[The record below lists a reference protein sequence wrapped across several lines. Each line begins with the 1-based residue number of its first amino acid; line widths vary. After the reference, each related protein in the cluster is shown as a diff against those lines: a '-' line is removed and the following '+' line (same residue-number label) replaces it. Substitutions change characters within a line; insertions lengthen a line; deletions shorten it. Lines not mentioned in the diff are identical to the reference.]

1 MWEHGCRAH
10 QPAHRPAP
18 GVHVTVRREG
28 CRSLGGDEELT
39 ARVVLQGGRV
49 FDAAACLRGPGVQTG
64 TRGAGHAGVSAARPL
79 LAGHVADPAATSS
92 TRFPNGCCTRAR
104 CSVREGIP

>member
-1 MWEHGCRAH
+1 MWNSGAGLID
-10 QPAHRPAP
+10 PTHRPAP

-49 FDAAACLRGPGVQTG
+49 FDAAACLRGPGVQTYE
-64 TRGAGHAGVSAARPL
+64 REVRDMLASAR
-79 LAGHVADPAATSS
+79 
-92 TRFPNGCCTRAR
+92 RAH
-104 CSVREGIP
+104 S